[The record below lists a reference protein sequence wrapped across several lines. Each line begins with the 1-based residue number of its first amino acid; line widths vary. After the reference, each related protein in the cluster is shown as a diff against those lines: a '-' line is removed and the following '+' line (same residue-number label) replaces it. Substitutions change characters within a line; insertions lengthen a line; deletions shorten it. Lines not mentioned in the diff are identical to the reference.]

1 MVLIESGIR
10 MHTTLFLRDK
20 SITPSGFCI
29 KVMEWWNTFLFSL
42 DRSTGDLLAKIGCF
56 AK

>member
-10 MHTTLFLRDK
+10 MHTTLYIRDK

-29 KVMEWWNTFLFSL
+29 KVSYSTTFRCFGCLRL
-42 DRSTGDLLAKIGCF
+42 DVPTRHSTLAV
-56 AK
+56 